1 MYRWFNRVNLYL
13 LAQVM
18 EEVRGARQSEVI
30 FTQKYR
36 INVGDDHKPVIA
48 QAADLYTFHRVGVD
62 HAFSSRHTSMAD
74 DNMTPPPHGQCK
86 SNSKYLFKSESVT
99 QHAWF

>member
-1 MYRWFNRVNLYL
+1 MANFTVRGFPWVNPVNLYL

-62 HAFSSRHTSMAD
+62 HTFSSRHTSVAD
-74 DNMTPPPHGQCK
+74 DNMTPPPSGKCK
-86 SNSKYLFKSESVT
+86 SSLM
-99 QHAWF
+99 